1 MKLSGCL
8 VFAILGTLG
17 RITLAQVPA
26 PPPPRASGG
35 PPDDA
40 KSPVKVVDEPVIEP
54 EHVVSGKP
62 AGPAAEPIDKE
73 MTLDRLVLSSVSRFD
88 LNFFGDISA
97 VQLNDAPTAFALG
110 PVGFQLTAHLA
121 DRLVGRTEYV
131 VKFKNDQTEIDLER
145 LYLEYR
151 TDHWALMVG
160 RTHTELGYWNTAFHH
175 GTWLQLTIKRPRVLG
190 FEDGG
195 GVLATHST
203 GITASYG
210 PRRGDSGLEMVVA
223 VGNGRGRTI
232 DKVQEGAD
240 NNWEKS
246 VLLRLGAV
254 GIGHPALR
262 FGINI
267 GTDSIAPEAAAV
279 RPLLPDQQI
288 FEFVTGVFLALRGE
302 RLVVFSETY
311 NVLHRGGGQIWQFT
325 DGFIIAGLR
334 FGQVIPFAEIEA
346 RTGNGADDPYYRPD
360 PAIGSASVA
369 PGNFVEGTVG
379 ARYEVNAWSALKVEL
394 STISFANSSDYR
406 AEINWSFGR

>member
-1 MKLSGCL
+1 MRLSGSL
-8 VFAILGTLG
+8 VFAILGTLA
-17 RITLAQVPA
+17 RITLAQAPA
-26 PPPPRASGG
+26 PPPPAAAG

-40 KSPVKVVDEPVIEP
+40 KSPVKVAAEPVIEP
-54 EHVVSGKP
+54 EHVISGKP
-62 AGPAAEPIDKE
+62 AVPAAQPVDQE
-73 MTLDRLVLSSVSRFD
+73 MTLDRLVLSSASRFD
-88 LNFFGDISA
+88 LNFFGDVSL
-97 VQLNDAPTAFALG
+97 VQLNDAPTAFTLG

-121 DRLVGRTEYV
+121 DHLVGRTEYV
-131 VKFKNDQTEIDLER
+131 VKFKNDQTVIDLER

-151 TDHWALMVG
+151 TDRWALMVG
-160 RTHTELGYWNTAFHH
+160 RTHSELGYWNTAFHH

-190 FEDGG
+190 FEEGG

-210 PRRGDSGLEMVVA
+210 PRRGDSGLEVVVA

-232 DKVQEGAD
+232 DVVQEGAD

-246 VLLRLGAV
+246 VLVRLGAV

-267 GTDSIAPEAAAV
+267 GTDSIAPESAAV
-279 RPLLPDQQI
+279 RPLLPNQQI
-288 FEFVTGVFLALRGE
+288 FELVTGVFLALRGE

-311 NVLHRGGGQIWQFT
+311 NVLHRGGGQLWQFT
-325 DGFIIAGLR
+325 DGFLIAGYR
-334 FGQVIPFAEIEA
+334 FGQFIPFGEIEA
-346 RTGNGADDPYYRPD
+346 RGGNGADDPYYRPD
-360 PAIGSASVA
+360 PAIGSASVS

-394 STISFANSSDYR
+394 SAISFANGSDYR